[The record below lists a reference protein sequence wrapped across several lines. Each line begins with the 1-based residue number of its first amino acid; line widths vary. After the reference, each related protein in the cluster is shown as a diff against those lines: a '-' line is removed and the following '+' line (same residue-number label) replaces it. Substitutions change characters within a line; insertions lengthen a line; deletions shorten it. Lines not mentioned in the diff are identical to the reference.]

1 MLDIENIYEELLNTQ
16 NRLSA
21 LNIEKKDLDSKIQ
34 KLKTLLKNSNIKL
47 SQNTKF
53 TEDKKIQIF
62 TSLFKGRSDVVP
74 KRFESKKTGKSGY
87 QPICSNEWIP
97 GLCQKPKVRC
107 SNCSNRK
114 FVHLSNQLIR
124 KHLLGLDERNRD
136 FVLGIYPLLENKNC
150 WFLATD
156 FDKSSWQK
164 DVLAFYNTCNKLNI
178 PAYIERSRSGDGAH
192 VWIFF
197 SEPVS
202 AKSARQMGS
211 YIITEAMEN
220 YPELGFDSYD
230 RLFPNQDILP
240 KGGFGNLIA
249 LPLQANPR
257 KFDNSVFVDENLIA
271 FPDQWNFLNSIV
283 KMDLLQVSFIV
294 DNASKSGRITGVRII
309 PDEELNP
316 WEQSPSKKIIPKI
329 TKNNIPK
336 KLDIVIGNQFYF
348 SKKQL
353 TPQFRN
359 RLIRLAAFQNP
370 EFYRKQAMRLPV
382 SRIPRIISCSE
393 DFEDYIGIP
402 RGCAD
407 EITDLMKN
415 YKVSFMLQDKR
426 NYGLK
431 FQCSFTGILREDQV
445 KSINALSPYDIGV
458 LSASTAFGKTV
469 VALMM
474 IAKRKVNT
482 LILVHRVQLI
492 EQWKARIMS
501 FLDIK
506 ADQVGVI
513 GGGVNKPKNM
523 IDIATIQSLCK
534 KGEVADIV
542 ENYGFVIVDECHH
555 LSAVSFELV
564 AKQCKARYFLGLS
577 ATLQRKDGHQ
587 PIIFMQCG
595 PIRFKVNDNVEAI
608 KRGFDHRV
616 VVRETNIKLS
626 QELEENKNVQIQDV
640 YSYIANS
647 EERNSVIV
655 QDILNAI
662 KNNRSPVVITERKD
676 HLELLYNKLTDSIKN
691 IFVLKGGL
699 RKKELQKILNDI
711 ATIAENEERLIL
723 ATGKFLGEGFDDSR
737 LDTLFLTM
745 PIAWKGTLSQYAGR
759 LHRNHYSKKEVMIY
773 DYVDCKI
780 PVLNRMFKKRIK
792 GYKAIGYELEYGNIQ
807 QQKFKTI

>member
-1 MLDIENIYEELLNTQ
+1 MLDIENIYEDLLNAQ

-21 LNIEKKDLDSKIQ
+21 LNIEKKELESKIQ
-34 KLKTLLKNSNIKL
+34 KLKTLLKNSNNKL
-47 SQNTKF
+47 SQNAKF

-62 TSLFKGRSDVVP
+62 ASIFKGRSDVVP

-87 QPICSNEWIP
+87 QPICSNEWVY
-97 GLCQKPKVRC
+97 GLCQKPKVKC

-114 FVHLSNQLIR
+114 FVHLSSQLIR
-124 KHLLGLDERNRD
+124 QHLLGIDERNRD
-136 FVLGIYPLLENKNC
+136 FVLGIYPLLENENC

-164 DVLAFYNTCNKLNI
+164 DVLAFYKTCIKLNI
-178 PAYIERSRSGDGAH
+178 PAYIERSRSGNGAH

-197 SEPVS
+197 SEPTP
-202 AKSARQMGS
+202 ARSARQMGS

-249 LPLQANPR
+249 LPLQAIPR
-257 KFDNSVFVDENLIA
+257 KLDNSVFVDENLIA
-271 FPDQWNFLNSIV
+271 FTDQWNFLNSIV
-283 KMDLLQVSFIV
+283 KMDLLQVSFIAN
-294 DNASKSGRITGVRII
+294 NASKSGRITGVRII

-316 WEQSPSKKIIPKI
+316 WEQSPSRKIIPKI
-329 TKNNIPK
+329 TKNNIPE
-336 KLDIVIGNQFYF
+336 KLDIVIGNQIYF

-370 EFYRKQAMRLPV
+370 EFYRNQAMRLPV

-407 EITDLMKN
+407 EIATLMKN
-415 YKVSFMLQDKR
+415 YKVQFILQDKR

-431 FQCSFTGILREDQV
+431 LQCNFTGILREDQV
-445 KSINALSPYDIGV
+445 KSVNHLSPYDIGV

-542 ENYGFVIVDECHH
+542 SNYGFVIFDECHH

-564 AKQCKARYFLGLS
+564 ARQCKARYFLGLS

-595 PIRFKVNDNVEAI
+595 PVRFKVNDKLEAI
-608 KRGFDHRV
+608 KRGFNHLV
-616 VVRETNIKLS
+616 VVRETGIKLS
-626 QELEENKNVQIQDV
+626 QELEENKDVQIQGV

-647 EERNSVIV
+647 VERNSFIIK
-655 QDILNAI
+655 DILHSM
-662 KNNRSPVVITERKD
+662 KENRSPVVITERKD
-676 HLELLYNKLTDSIKN
+676 HLELLYNRLVGSVKN

-699 RKKELQKILNDI
+699 RKKELQRIMQEIDAIN
-711 ATIAENEERLIL
+711 ENEERLIL

-759 LHRNHYSKKEVMIY
+759 LHRNHYRKKEVMIY

-792 GYKAIGYELEYGNIQ
+792 GYEAIGYELEYDNIQ
-807 QQKFKTI
+807 QQKLKII